1 MQMADSTKARLIEFE
16 RHACR
21 GQALM
26 VGNQREERRSNRV
39 LFTAPAVIY
48 AGNAR
53 HLGLIRDFSVS
64 GLFFY
69 TDFVPPRGA
78 VLHITIKLTKCGSK
92 TLTCVGKV
100 TRVVNGSNGSA
111 IGVAIQ
117 ADQFELTT
125 LRSMWREAQAS

>member
-1 MQMADSTKARLIEFE
+1 MADSTSARLIAFE

-26 VGNQREERRSNRV
+26 TGNQREERKSNRV

-48 AGNAR
+48 AGSTR

-69 TDFVPPRGA
+69 TDFVPARGA
-78 VLHITIKLTKCGSK
+78 VLRITIKLTKCGSK
-92 TLTCVGKV
+92 TLTCSGKV
-100 TRVVNGSNGSA
+100 TRVVNGANGSA